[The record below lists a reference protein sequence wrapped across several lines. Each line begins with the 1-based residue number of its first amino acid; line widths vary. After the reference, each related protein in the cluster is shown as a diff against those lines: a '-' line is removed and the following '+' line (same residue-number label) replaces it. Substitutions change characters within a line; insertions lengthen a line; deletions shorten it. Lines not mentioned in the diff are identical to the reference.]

1 MSLFACQGIPLIFAA
16 EGVNTRATIHAKAIQ
31 TDRVRETNHCKTVV
45 AKYLCSLHSAKA
57 FVRQFTSSN
66 YLLT

>member
-1 MSLFACQGIPLIFAA
+1 MACYKLEPDTSSTAS
-16 EGVNTRATIHAKAIQ
+16 VNTRATIHARAIQ